1 MVLVSKKKHL
11 VVQVELVLPAFTI
24 PICAVAV
31 LYERLWQ
38 RIVCGVISFTFIAAS
53 VGLQRIVR
61 RVGDELEIWTVL
73 GRRRVKAKRVF
84 LGVKAAATRG
94 ASLTNVE
101 FFLGESMHPAEPS
114 IVVAWHVAPPL
125 AVARRIAEALDMP
138 EFQVDPGLYQ
148 CNRSPGGQ

>member
-1 MVLVSKKKHL
+1 MVLVSKKNHL
-11 VVQVELVLPAFTI
+11 VVHVELVLPAFTI
-24 PICAVAV
+24 PICAVTL

-38 RIVCGVISFTFIAAS
+38 RLVCGVISFTFIAAS

-73 GRRRVKAKRVF
+73 GRRRLKAKRVF
-84 LGVKAAATRG
+84 LGVKTSGRG
-94 ASLTNVE
+94 FVDVAL
-101 FFLGESMHPAEPS
+101 FLGKSMHPAEPS
-114 IVVAWHVAPPL
+114 ILVASQVAPPL